1 GGDNDILLGDD
12 GDDSLDG
19 GDGVDTLDGGLEEDT
34 LTGGDG
40 NDLFIFDDVGGD
52 TDVLN
57 DFTTAADEIY
67 LQTTVQVMDTG
78 GTASQSGTATDP
90 EGLDDDYFAVGS
102 DLEAAAIAWADEN
115 NREGDMGTTAQIL
128 ALTTQ
133 DNVLYRVTISNIMT
147 DDNEVTDVDV
157 DEDATI
163 VTLVGIDADG
173 LVAGDISLI

>member
-1 GGDNDILLGDD
+1 
-12 GDDSLDG
+12 
-19 GDGVDTLDGGLEEDT
+19 
-34 LTGGDG
+34 
-40 NDLFIFDDVGGD
+40 
-52 TDVLN
+52 
-57 DFTTAADEIY
+57 
-67 LQTTVQVMDTG
+67 
-78 GTASQSGTATDP
+78 
-90 EGLDDDYFAVGS
+90 VGS